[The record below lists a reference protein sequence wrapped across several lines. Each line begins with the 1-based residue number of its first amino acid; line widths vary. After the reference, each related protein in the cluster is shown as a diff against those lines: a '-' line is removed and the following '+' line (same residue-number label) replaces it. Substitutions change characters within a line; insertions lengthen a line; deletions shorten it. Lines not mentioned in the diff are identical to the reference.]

1 MLTGRKLLLADDSVT
16 IQKVVTL
23 TFGDEGMQVTTVSD
37 GKEALDRFRELQ
49 PDVVLADIHMPE
61 LNGYELCAQI
71 KQDERFKDVPVML
84 LVGSFEPFDEEEA
97 RRVGADDYLTKP
109 FQSIKQLVTKVGSL
123 LGGSQAE
130 SVTEGATEREAD
142 TQELPALA
150 STEEQHAGHSTEITT
165 MDAEAIEVTTANT
178 IPLHPLLE
186 SEAATDEEEE
196 QPEPLYAFDE
206 EQAASSSEYERTA
219 RQRAEEPAYAQAASG
234 SPFGFAARN
243 DDMLLDLGDIEPDYS
258 STQEDDFILDLQD
271 EAFYRKPTLVAAP
284 PVEEMATPAAAE
296 SVSEETLD
304 APVQLEEEMF
314 VAEAAPQAEQFAE
327 AQLAGEEQR
336 AELAS
341 AGMPVEEEQPQPAP
355 QAQSQAQAGQIGLD
369 QLSPEVIE
377 TIARRAVEHLSER
390 VVQQI
395 AWEVVPQLAE
405 LLIKRRLEEEKTQT
419 R

>member
-37 GKEALDRFRELQ
+37 GKEALDRCRELQ

-71 KQDERFKDVPVML
+71 KQDERFRDVPVML

-130 SVTEGATEREAD
+130 SVTEGATEREND

-150 STEEQHAGHSTEITT
+150 STEEQPAEHATEAAT
-165 MDAEAIEVTTANT
+165 MDAEALEVTTANT
-178 IPLHPLLE
+178 IPLQPLPE
-186 SEAATDEEEE
+186 SEAATEEER
-196 QPEPLYAFDE
+196 PEPLYAFDE
-206 EQAASSSEYERTA
+206 EQAVSSSEHERAA
-219 RQRAEEPAYAQAASG
+219 RQHAAEPAYAQAASG
-234 SPFGFAARN
+234 SPFSFASRN

-271 EAFYRKPTLVAAP
+271 EAFYRKPPVAAAP
-284 PVEEMATPAAAE
+284 PVGEMMTPAAAE

-304 APVQLEEEMF
+304 APVQLEEEMY

-341 AGMPVEEEQPQPAP
+341 AGVPVEEEQPQPVL

-377 TIARRAVEHLSER
+377 AIARRAVEHLSER